1 MRELTKD
8 PFYKLIKDYKRCI
21 IDYCLMEDDTPYQ
34 GYQSH
39 KDAVLFAMHKVIER
53 NIDFQL
59 AWNFDIERAR
69 AERINT
75 DSLLYAPKRIGKD
88 SCGNPQYDCK
98 MPDTIGGEQIPYWYA
113 FWNPPHG
120 TGYGP
125 KEFDTVNAVLF
136 PLGTESL
143 EVYEWTT
150 DWSDYFDAGHEWWGT
165 ACWSVYDNRLNRF
178 VVILASTT
186 D

>member
-8 PFYKLIKDYKRCI
+8 PFYKLIKDYNRCI
-21 IDYCLMEDDTPYQ
+21 IDYCLIEDDTQYL

-39 KDAVLFAMHKVIER
+39 KDAVLFAMNKLNER
-53 NIDFQL
+53 NMDYQL
-59 AWNFDIERAR
+59 SWNFDIGRAR

-75 DSLLYAPKRIGKD
+75 ASLLFAPKRIGKD
-88 SCGNPQYDCK
+88 SCGNPKYDLK
-98 MPDTIGGEQIPYWYA
+98 RPDTIAGEQIPYWYA
-113 FWNPPHG
+113 FWNTPHK

-125 KEFDTVNAVLF
+125 EEFHTINAALF
-136 PLGTESL
+136 PHGTESL